1 MQLMQLLKGKLH
13 HARVTH
19 CQPEYKG
26 SIGISPDLM
35 EAAGIIEGE
44 QVHVWAVDHKAR
56 IVTYAIPADEDGVIA
71 LKGGAARHFRVGDR
85 VVIAAFVLSD
95 SPVAPKVAVLNKRN
109 GIKSGEA
116 NKKKSKGGK

>member
-1 MQLMQLLKGKLH
+1 MLMQLLKGKLH

-19 CQPEYKG
+19 CQPEYRG

-35 EAAGIIEGE
+35 AAAGIIEGE

-56 IVTYAIPADEDGVIA
+56 IVTYAIPAEEAGTIA
-71 LKGGAARHFRVGDR
+71 LKGGAARHFREGDR

-95 SPVAPKVAVLNKRN
+95 EPVTPKVAVLNKRN
-109 GIKSGEA
+109 GIKDESS
-116 NKKKSKGGK
+116 KKKKAKRK

>member
-26 SIGISPDLM
+26 SVGISANLMAAADL
-35 EAAGIIEGE
+35 IEGE

-56 IVTYAIPADEDGVIA
+56 IVTYAVPEEEPGIIA
-71 LKGGAARHFRVGDR
+71 LKGGAARHFKEGDR

-95 SPVAPKVAVLNKRN
+95 SPVKPSVAVLNKRN
-109 GIKSGEA
+109 EIKSDEP
-116 NKKKSKGGK
+116 KKKSKGGK